1 MKIGCHVSIAGGID
15 NSVKRA
21 EELGCSTMQI
31 FSKNAATWR
40 EKILDKEEIKRF
52 KRNLKKSSIDI
63 NPIFIHTSY
72 LINLASPSDE
82 LYFKSINSFVEE
94 MKRADLLLADPYLI
108 THPGAHTGIGEEYGI
123 QRVIRAFNIILERS
137 ADLNLKTMILL
148 ENTAGSG
155 THLGY
160 TFGQLKRMIEE
171 AEDRKRIG
179 ICFDTCHAFAAG
191 YDLSYREGVK
201 QTLEELD
208 KFLGLE
214 RLKVIH
220 LNDSKYPLGSR
231 KDRHM
236 HIGKGYIGLKG
247 FEIIVNHRFLKDL
260 PFVLETPKFGQRDDL
275 ENINLVKTMTGER
288 FSGAIVI
295 KQERTREP
303 SPGGCDIYFYFKDLN
318 KCQ

>member
-15 NSVKRA
+15 NSVNRA
-21 EELGCSTMQI
+21 EELGCNTMQI

-40 EKILDKEEIKRF
+40 EKILDKEEINKF
-52 KRNLKKSSIDI
+52 KRNLRNSNLDI
-63 NPIFIHTSY
+63 NPVFIHTSY

-82 LYFKSINSFVEE
+82 LYFKSINSFIEE
-94 MKRADLLLADPYLI
+94 MKRADLLLTAPYLI
-108 THPGAHTGIGEEYGI
+108 THPGAHTGLGEEYGI
-123 QRVIRAFNIILERS
+123 QRVIRALNIILERS
-137 ADLNLKTMILL
+137 ADLNLKTVILL

-160 TFGQLKRMIEE
+160 SFQQWKRMVEGVRDNE
-171 AEDRKRIG
+171 RMG
-179 ICFDTCHAFAAG
+179 ICFDTCHSFAAG
-191 YDLSYREGVK
+191 FDLSYKEGVE

-275 ENINLVKTMTGER
+275 ENINLVKSFTTGDG
-288 FSGAIVI
+288 SL
-295 KQERTREP
+295 
-303 SPGGCDIYFYFKDLN
+303 S
-318 KCQ
+318 